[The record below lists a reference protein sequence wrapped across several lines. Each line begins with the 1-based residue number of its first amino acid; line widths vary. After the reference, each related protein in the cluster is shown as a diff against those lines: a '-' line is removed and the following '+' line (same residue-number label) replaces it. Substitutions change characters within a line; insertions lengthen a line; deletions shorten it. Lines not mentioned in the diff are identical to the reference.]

1 MVFDTVAAALKDAW
15 LVIEA
20 VSDRLDTKLELFK
33 RLAEAAGPEII
44 LTTTSTIY
52 TSHEIACGLGES
64 AVQQRILNM
73 HYAQP
78 IGKLTYIH

>member
-44 LTTTSTIY
+44 LTTTSTIH

-78 IGKLTYIH
+78 IGKLTHIH